1 MSRGAGG
8 RVRTGVA
15 LEETGAVL
23 GDMLR
28 RALSA
33 RLARAAGTTEAVAP
47 VGRSSLGDG
56 GASGDLPATGRDGVG
71 REGNEQ

>member
-1 MSRGAGG
+1 MRRGAGG
-8 RVRTGVA
+8 RVRAGVA

-23 GDMLR
+23 GEMLR
-28 RALSA
+28 RALNA
-33 RLARAAGTTEAVAP
+33 RLARAAGTTEGAGP

-56 GASGDLPATGRDGVG
+56 GASGDLRATGRDGVG